1 MVYPC
6 DSSEAG
12 INPASKSRSSDGR
25 EREGPTGDDARRLR
39 RSENSRRHPM
49 QEESIAVHAAS
60 SCWQVGLA
68 PLGAARRDFNLV
80 STEAD
85 QGQSRHGNWLTMPIV
100 TRSEEMIFPFQ
111 HRWAAGLMLLML
123 LTGCDYYA
131 KPNRPVPEQ
140 FEAMFLDG
148 GVLNRFVLSG
158 KPWVISIWVPG

>member
-1 MVYPC
+1 
-6 DSSEAG
+6 
-12 INPASKSRSSDGR
+12 
-25 EREGPTGDDARRLR
+25 
-39 RSENSRRHPM
+39 
-49 QEESIAVHAAS
+49 
-60 SCWQVGLA
+60 
-68 PLGAARRDFNLV
+68 
-80 STEAD
+80 
-85 QGQSRHGNWLTMPIV
+85 MPIV
-100 TRSEEMIFPFQ
+100 SRPEEMIFPFQ